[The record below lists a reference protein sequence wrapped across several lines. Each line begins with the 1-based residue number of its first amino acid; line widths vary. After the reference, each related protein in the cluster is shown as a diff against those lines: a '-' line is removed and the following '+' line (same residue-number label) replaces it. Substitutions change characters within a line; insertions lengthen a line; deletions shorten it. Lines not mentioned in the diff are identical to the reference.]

1 MNSFEPAIAIRLRGI
16 VSSCY
21 SRRDRPWR
29 RLILCVAAVIAL
41 ELTSAVSADGQTDP
55 KDAGATAVPSGAA
68 DSGTGPRDRTEKPR
82 VDLYGDPLPA
92 GALLRLGTVRM
103 RQEGHSQMS
112 ISYSSDGKMLATTDG
127 DGVILWN
134 AATGMR
140 LNRLKSA
147 NVQGQGR
154 AGEIDEIAFSP
165 QIDELAARYNDGKL
179 IVWDF
184 ATGNEFPMPAINPP
198 PNMIFMSGLGSRG
211 LVFAP
216 SGALLAVNWGGK
228 TTVFEMSSGRI
239 LHSIGADGDHVQFGL
254 AWSPDSSQ
262 IVQGSQLSVARLFKV
277 SGGEA
282 LRDFK
287 ADVDAFVLSLAI
299 SPDGQ
304 TLAGGCVQNQRA
316 QIMICL
322 WDVKTGKLKAKLPSE
337 DPVSIHFTPDGK
349 TLVSATEKGSID
361 VWDMEQGIKRHSI
374 ACGLGIA
381 RSAALSPDGKTIALG
396 ATNAEIG
403 QWDVETGQKK
413 LAEYVGHGR
422 EICATAYSP
431 DGRLIATMSPN
442 GDVRLWDATTGKQ
455 SLQFKSS
462 SGGHLA
468 FDPAG
473 KQLATGGQGS
483 GKVELWEV
491 GTGAKLRDFDRN
503 EKKIRQ
509 LGFTPDGTRL
519 VTVGSNASAMW
530 SSLPITDMLH
540 IWDAASGEHLKQ
552 FELTAPTTESMLLM
566 PDNRSV
572 VLGAAYS
579 ADANAVQVRDLE
591 TGEQRALLHGH
602 EASVN
607 ALDYSHGLVA
617 SGSRDKTIRLW
628 DPQTWQEVAKL
639 EGHKNEIKSVAF
651 SPDGQ
656 WLVSCDLAGSVRVW
670 NVKTRLQAYEFPP
683 QEYGGLAVCFSPD
696 GKRIVSALKN
706 STALVW
712 DADAATN

>member
-1 MNSFEPAIAIRLRGI
+1 MNSFEPALAISLRGI

-21 SRRDRPWR
+21 SLRGRPWR
-29 RLILCVAAVIAL
+29 PTILCVAVLLTL
-41 ELTSAVSADGQTDP
+41 ELTSPVSADGQTDP
-55 KDAGATAVPSGAA
+55 KDAGATADSSSAA
-68 DSGTGPRDRTEKPR
+68 GSGTGPHDHDQKPR

-134 AATGMR
+134 PATGMR

-165 QIDELAARYNDGKL
+165 QIDELAARYNNGKV

-184 ATGNEFPMPAINPP
+184 ATGSEFSMPAIDPP
-198 PNMIFMSGLGSRG
+198 PTRMPLGGIGFRG

-228 TTVFEMSSGRI
+228 TTVFETSSGRI
-239 LHSIGADGDHVQFGL
+239 LQSIGADGDSVQFGL
-254 AWSPDSSQ
+254 AWSPDSTQ
-262 IVQGSQLSVARLFKV
+262 IVQGSHLAAARLFKL

-287 ADVDAFVLSLAI
+287 ADVDSFTLSLAI

-337 DPVSIHFTPDGK
+337 DAVSIHFTPDSK

-361 VWDMEQGIKRHSI
+361 IWDVEQGIKRHSI
-374 ACGLGIA
+374 ASGLGIA
-381 RSAALSPDGKTIALG
+381 RSAAMSPDGKSIALG

-403 QWDVETGQKK
+403 QWDVDTGQKK
-413 LAEYVGHGR
+413 LTEYVGHGR
-422 EICATAYSP
+422 EICATVYSP

-462 SGGHLA
+462 SGGQLA

-483 GKVELWEV
+483 GKVEIWEV
-491 GTGAKLRDFDRN
+491 GTGAKLR
-503 EKKIRQ
+503 
-509 LGFTPDGTRL
+509 
-519 VTVGSNASAMW
+519 
-530 SSLPITDMLH
+530 SL
-540 IWDAASGEHLKQ
+540 
-552 FELTAPTTESMLLM
+552 
-566 PDNRSV
+566 RS
-572 VLGAAYS
+572 
-579 ADANAVQVRDLE
+579 Q
-591 TGEQRALLHGH
+591 
-602 EASVN
+602 
-607 ALDYSHGLVA
+607 
-617 SGSRDKTIRLW
+617 
-628 DPQTWQEVAKL
+628 
-639 EGHKNEIKSVAF
+639 
-651 SPDGQ
+651 
-656 WLVSCDLAGSVRVW
+656 
-670 NVKTRLQAYEFPP
+670 
-683 QEYGGLAVCFSPD
+683 
-696 GKRIVSALKN
+696 
-706 STALVW
+706 
-712 DADAATN
+712 